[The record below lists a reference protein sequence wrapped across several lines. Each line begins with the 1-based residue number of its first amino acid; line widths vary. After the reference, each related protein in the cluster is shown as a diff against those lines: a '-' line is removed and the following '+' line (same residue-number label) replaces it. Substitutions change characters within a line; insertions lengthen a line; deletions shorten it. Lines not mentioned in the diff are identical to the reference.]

1 MQRQFRLAQ
10 RGLEPRQELFAIRH
24 GPILSSRPRSA
35 LQRAVYQTQQGHA
48 TSRPASCHA
57 AVREGY
63 PDRQGTGAFVAL
75 DITASTLSGELPD
88 LAHPRVEVFAP
99 QHDPAQRSTLTETA
113 TRLDSVVNTAM
124 AREAGLLD

>member
-1 MQRQFRLAQ
+1 MSTRLRTHA
-10 RGLEPRQELFAIRH
+10 EPPRPDIR
-24 GPILSSRPRSA
+24 
-35 LQRAVYQTQQGHA
+35 
-48 TSRPASCHA
+48 SCRT
-57 AVREGY
+57 VREGY

-88 LAHPRVEVFAP
+88 LAHPRVEVLAP